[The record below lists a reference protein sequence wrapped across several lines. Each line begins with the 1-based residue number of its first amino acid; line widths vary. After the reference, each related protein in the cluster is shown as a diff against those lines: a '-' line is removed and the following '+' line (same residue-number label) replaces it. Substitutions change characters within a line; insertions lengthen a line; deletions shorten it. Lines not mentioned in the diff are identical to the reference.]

1 MKILGDA
8 LAIQDA
14 GCFMLEFEVVPAK
27 IAVVISKQLEIP
39 TIGIGEGISTDGQIL
54 LYQELLAMFTDFK
67 PKFTKRCADLIEA
80 AVNGI
85 KDYIADVKAAPS
97 RTTITAMTMDE
108 KKYEKSL
115 NLVEKRKH
123 P

>member
-1 MKILGDA
+1 
-8 LAIQDA
+8 
-14 GCFMLEFEVVPAK
+14 V
-27 IAVVISKQLEIP
+27 
-39 TIGIGEGISTDGQIL
+39 
-54 LYQELLAMFTDFK
+54 FTDFK

-85 KDYIADVKAAPS
+85 KAYIADVKAAPS

-108 KKYEKSL
+108 KKYEKAL
-115 NLVEKRKH
+115 YLVEKRKH